1 MSDIIDVDSPP
12 DGISTPLRTP
22 ESDTQHLLTRLR
34 LVISA
39 LPSTI
44 PLATDT
50 DLISSFTVNPV
61 TLVGPGQDPWE
72 DVIHQ
77 KIDSLMYDGG
87 RSKNSVELA
96 QSIRRGEMGMTGPRK
111 LLLRHPVIRG
121 IVERNRFGVNS
132 NTPFAYL
139 TIDDAQTRLRS
150 KNEQLNNLKLAGLAL
165 SRTLLVRAT
174 HLAAHSRLR
183 MAVARGDVPRIHS
196 IVVNDMKNGA
206 SIFTTLEKIS
216 RATDGNFNPKSYT
229 HADHQL
235 LYLLLRLGGHA
246 AAELGHRC
254 LGLPSISA
262 AKGHVATVP
271 LVVSPR
277 APTPEEMQHNLEVSF
292 PTPFPPPPDGSIGP
306 GFQIMV
312 DEIKVEGR
320 MRWDPRSNMILGIC
334 REHSADI
341 KEAEALHA
349 GLAKNDVHLASEATV
364 AAVNSF
370 SDIPV
375 RNIAHPFRRLLC
387 AMLNAVNSRASR
399 IGGRPYCISSDA
411 VQKIGDLP
419 LFDYHCGD
427 NDITGNIDYKH
438 VCKRLRNSLI
448 RQLASTIDGVVLTP
462 QLIKQ
467 HLLRDSHHSAH
478 HITGILN
485 PNDRQNVKLMYDLLS
500 SIAVLPAPKE
510 TDSPVFKNNRRVLRL
525 LGAFYRH
532 ILEAYTNIQLS
543 LHEQLTHIS
552 AAMHLMMALYQKEAG
567 RFVPS
572 QTYFDFMTAGKNT
585 QIDDPS
591 GKFWI
596 ILLGTDPVE
605 LTFGR
610 VRTMTGS
617 DSNADMSQLGSR
629 LNAASQCD
637 KILAEH
643 PDWSGG
649 PQRLRMPVWKDV
661 AGDVSAKIDHIS
673 PRSWKGDVRVANVS
687 CKTTWFGG
695 RRLSEQELFEAG
707 WEPPFKS
714 MEDAG
719 GFSIFCPFGKDN
731 LVLVGDPSRRQAGE
745 RDEDDEDRDVPTPV
759 AFCEV

>member
-1 MSDIIDVDSPP
+1 
-12 DGISTPLRTP
+12 
-22 ESDTQHLLTRLR
+22 
-34 LVISA
+34 
-39 LPSTI
+39 
-44 PLATDT
+44 
-50 DLISSFTVNPV
+50 
-61 TLVGPGQDPWE
+61 
-72 DVIHQ
+72 
-77 KIDSLMYDGG
+77 
-87 RSKNSVELA
+87 
-96 QSIRRGEMGMTGPRK
+96 
-111 LLLRHPVIRG
+111 
-121 IVERNRFGVNS
+121 
-132 NTPFAYL
+132 
-139 TIDDAQTRLRS
+139 
-150 KNEQLNNLKLAGLAL
+150 
-165 SRTLLVRAT
+165 
-174 HLAAHSRLR
+174 
-183 MAVARGDVPRIHS
+183 
-196 IVVNDMKNGA
+196 MKNGA

-271 LVVSPR
+271 LV
-277 APTPEEMQHNLEVSF
+277 HNLEVSF

-334 REHSADI
+334 REHSAEYELEFFSI

-349 GLAKNDVHLASEATV
+349 GLAKNDVHLAS
-364 AAVNSF
+364 NSCRCQF
-370 SDIPV
+370 VLGHSSS
-375 RNIAHPFRRLLC
+375 NIAHPFVIAPTCKCEATDGQRRLLC
-387 AMLNAVNSRASR
+387 AMLNAVNIRASR
-399 IGGRPYCISSDA
+399 IGGRPYCISSDGDGKRRA
-411 VQKIGDLP
+411 ATLLLTFIRELDRNGELFKKIGDLP

-500 SIAVLPAPKE
+500 SIASRVQ
-510 TDSPVFKNNRRVLRL
+510 NNRRVLRL

-572 QTYFDFMTAGKNT
+572 QTYFDFMTAGKNVFFCVAKT

-673 PRSWKGDVRVANVS
+673 PRSWKGDVHVANVS

-759 AFCEV
+759 ASARSEPPVPVDPDASFLPDLEDTAQEAVANFEIATKPLKQHKSSILRIFSSRFSVAESRDRLKRVRGFSRHNEPATDVLNSNDTIPGEPMVMVEDPAALLVRSNGFMWLAVVAISSISCGTKHIEALPKRLLGEPN